1 MSVKEKNAPASK
13 ADKAEKSD
21 KSEKSPKSDA
31 AAAAAAPVS
40 TGPLDYT
47 TVLSKM
53 GSKDRLNVERHI
65 AACEAEPDPAHANN
79 QRRLLGIL
87 GGLAPHSIKT
97 HGQQAVQFFIADGK
111 YRMQVFALAD
121 LRDGVIMIY
130 TTDVLDEIS
139 KSGLLNGP
147 HEMGGHTNAY
157 KIKGSTETIRI
168 DQLDGKTPNPS
179 TFFKDML
186 GWNRRA
192 LRITINGNA
201 TKDQIDAVEKICGL
215 GARKWTKA

>member
-1 MSVKEKNAPASK
+1 MSVKEKSAPAAGKSNEATKEAPAST
-13 ADKAEKSD
+13 A
-21 KSEKSPKSDA
+21 
-31 AAAAAAPVS
+31 
-40 TGPLDYT
+40 PLDFPT
-47 TVLSKM
+47 LLSKM

-65 AACEAEPDPAHANN
+65 AACEAEPDPAHAHNA
-79 QRRLLGIL
+79 RRLLGAL

-121 LRDGVIMIY
+121 QRDGVMLIY
-130 TTDVLDEIS
+130 TTDVLEDAT
-139 KSGLLNGP
+139 KSGVLNGP

-157 KIKGSTETIRI
+157 KIKGSTDTIRV

-179 TFFKDML
+179 AFFKDML

-192 LRITINGNA
+192 LRITIPATA
-201 TKDQIDAVEKICGL
+201 TKDQVDAVEKLCGL
-215 GARKWTKA
+215 GAKKWTK

>member
-1 MSVKEKNAPASK
+1 MSVKEKSAPSASK
-13 ADKAEKSD
+13 NNETSG
-21 KSEKSPKSDA
+21 
-31 AAAAAAPVS
+31 PVS
-40 TGPLDYT
+40 TAPLDYPT
-47 TVLSKM
+47 LLSKM

-65 AACEAEPDPAHANN
+65 AACEAEPDQAQANN
-79 QRRLLGIL
+79 ARRLLGVL

-121 LRDGVIMIY
+121 QRDGVMMIY
-130 TTDVLDEIS
+130 TTDVLEDAT
-139 KSGLLNGP
+139 KSGVINGP
-147 HEMGGHTNAY
+147 HEIGGHTNAY
-157 KIKGSTETIRI
+157 KIKGSTENIRV

-192 LRITINGNA
+192 LRITIPANA
-201 TKDQIDAVEKICGL
+201 NKDQVDAVEKLCVL
-215 GARKWTKA
+215 GHRKWTKA